1 MQLPLEYKRELEN
14 LFKDYGEY
22 RRFISCY
29 DEPPYRGIRINT
41 LKVCEGRFK
50 EIFKFKIKKS
60 PFSKYS
66 YYLEDAVSSIGNLPL
81 HHAGAFYVQEPSASS
96 VVTVLDPKPYEKILD
111 LCAAPGG
118 KSTQIAA
125 ALKGHGLLWSN
136 EIVGGRAKVLLSN
149 IERMGVRNAVVSSCA
164 PEVLCEKLCGF
175 FDKVLVDAPCSG
187 EGMFRKNPE
196 AIIEWSPEHVKA
208 CAKRQLAILK
218 TAAKALKKG
227 GVLVYSTC
235 TFSMEENEE
244 VIYKFLNEN
253 PDFALEDIDA
263 QFGRAACDVGLSGE
277 LIDTSKARRI
287 FPQDG
292 GEGHFVA
299 KMRKV
304 SDGAKKVRDF
314 NYKTAKNT
322 DNKLGCKIFSQL
334 FNCEVYGK
342 IVKVAERFIILPE
355 GLPDIAGL
363 NVLRAGVLLGKSKGS
378 SWEPAHA
385 AFMAASKDEIK
396 VSCVDFES
404 GSSEILDYLSGRE
417 ISINDNLI
425 GYVGVCVDGI
435 AVGFGKAVNGRLK
448 NKYPK
453 GLRLLG

>member
-1 MQLPLEYKRELEN
+1 MQLPFEYKREIEN
-14 LFKDYGEY
+14 LFKDGSEY

-41 LKVCEGRFK
+41 LKVCEERFK

-60 PFSKYS
+60 PFSKDS
-66 YYLEDAVSSIGNLPL
+66 YYLEDDVASIGNLQL

-96 VVTVLDPKPYEKILD
+96 AVTVLAPKPYEKILD

-136 EIVGGRAKVLLSN
+136 EVVGSRARVLLSN
-149 IERMGVRNAVVSSCA
+149 IERMGVRNAVISSCS
-164 PEVLCEKLCGF
+164 PEVLCENLCGF

-187 EGMFRKNPE
+187 EGMFRKNPG
-196 AIIEWSPEHVKA
+196 AINEWSPEHVST

-218 TAAKALKKG
+218 TASKVLRKDG
-227 GVLVYSTC
+227 ILVYSTC
-235 TFSMEENEE
+235 TFSLKENEG
-244 VIYKFLNEN
+244 VIHKFLNES
-253 PDFALEDIDA
+253 PDFVLEDIDA
-263 QFGRAACDVGLSGE
+263 QFGRAACNVWLNDD
-277 LIDTSKARRI
+277 LIDISKARRI

-304 SDGAKKVRDF
+304 SDGTKKVRNF

-322 DNKLGCKIFSQL
+322 DNKLGYEIFSQL
-334 FNCEVYGK
+334 FNCDVYGK
-342 IVKVAERFIILPE
+342 IVKVAGKFIILPG

-363 NVLRAGVLLGKSKGS
+363 NVLRVGVLLGTSKGS
-378 SWEPAHA
+378 VWEPAHA
-385 AFMAASKDEIK
+385 AFMAASKDELK
-396 VSCVDFES
+396 FSVDLGS
-404 GSSEILDYLSGRE
+404 GSSEILEYLSGRE
-417 ISINDNLI
+417 ISINDKLS

-435 AVGFGKAVNGRLK
+435 VTGFGKAVNGRLK
-448 NKYPK
+448 NKYPR

>member
-14 LFKDYGEY
+14 LFKDYSEY
-22 RRFISCY
+22 RRLIPCY
-29 DEPPYRGIRINT
+29 DEPPYRGVRINT
-41 LKVCEGRFK
+41 LKVCDERFK

-60 PFSKYS
+60 PFSKNS
-66 YYLEDAVSSIGNLPL
+66 YYLEDAVNSIGNLPL

-96 VVTVLDPKPYEKILD
+96 AVTALDPNPYEKILD

-136 EIVGGRAKVLLSN
+136 EVVGSRARALLSN
-149 IERMGVRNAVVSSCA
+149 IERMGVRNAVISSCS

-196 AIIEWSPEHVKA
+196 AIKEWSPEHVKA

-218 TAAKALKKG
+218 TAAKSLKKDG
-227 GVLVYSTC
+227 ILVYSTC
-235 TFSMEENEE
+235 TFSLEENEG
-244 VIYKFLNEN
+244 VIYKFLHEN
-253 PDFALEDIDA
+253 PDFALEDIDE
-263 QFGRAACDVGLSGE
+263 QFGRAACNVGLSSE
-277 LIDTSKARRI
+277 LIDTSKARKI

-299 KMRKV
+299 RMRKV
-304 SDGAKKVRDF
+304 NDNAKKVRDF
-314 NYKTAKNT
+314 NYKTAKST
-322 DNKLGCKIFSQL
+322 DNKLGYEIFSQL

-342 IVKVAERFIILPE
+342 IVKAAGKFIILPE
-355 GLPDIAGL
+355 GLADIAGL
-363 NVLRAGVLLGKSKGS
+363 NVLRAGVLLATSKGS
-378 SWEPAHA
+378 GWEPAHA
-385 AFMAASKDEIK
+385 AFMAASKDELKFNI
-396 VSCVDFES
+396 DLGS
-404 GSSEILDYLSGRE
+404 GSSEILEYLSGRE
-417 ISINDNLI
+417 LSINDKLI

-435 AVGFGKAVNGRLK
+435 VTGFGKAVNGRLK

-453 GLRLLG
+453 GLRLFA